1 MSNIISRFGFS
12 KYLSIT
18 SGKETTV
25 RNIVL
30 RLTNQ
35 RGALSAEY
43 ATVGIAACGAAG
55 ILYKFLT
62 SSSFAALLSNVLEA
76 AFSWVFNLL

>member
-1 MSNIISRFGFS
+1 MFQ
-12 KYLSIT
+12 SI
-18 SGKETTV
+18 
-25 RNIVL
+25 RY
-30 RLTNQ
+30 RLMGQ

-55 ILYKFLT
+55 VLYKFLT

>member
-1 MSNIISRFGFS
+1 MMR
-12 KYLSIT
+12 K
-18 SGKETTV
+18 
-25 RNIVL
+25 IVL
-30 RLTNQ
+30 RLTHQ

>member
-1 MSNIISRFGFS
+1 M
-12 KYLSIT
+12 
-18 SGKETTV
+18 V

>member
-1 MSNIISRFGFS
+1 MNSLPEILIYVYETFRKEAMLKKVIIHLGGQ
-12 KYLSIT
+12 K
-18 SGKETTV
+18 
-25 RNIVL
+25 
-30 RLTNQ
+30 
-35 RGALSAEY
+35 GALSAEY

>member
-1 MSNIISRFGFS
+1 MNSLPELLIYVYETLRKEAMLKKVIIHLGGQ
-12 KYLSIT
+12 K
-18 SGKETTV
+18 
-25 RNIVL
+25 
-30 RLTNQ
+30 
-35 RGALSAEY
+35 GALSAEY

>member
-1 MSNIISRFGFS
+1 MI
-12 KYLSIT
+12 YLSMT
-18 SGKETTV
+18 LRKETMIQ
-25 RNIVL
+25 RIAI
-30 RLTNQ
+30 RLQNQ

-55 ILYKFLT
+55 VLYKFLT

>member
-1 MSNIISRFGFS
+1 MG
-12 KYLSIT
+12 
-18 SGKETTV
+18 
-25 RNIVL
+25 
-30 RLTNQ
+30 Q

-55 ILYKFLT
+55 VLYKFLT
-62 SSSFAALLSNVLEA
+62 SSSFAALLSNVLEV